1 MTLLPDWK
9 QIAKKAWSMWGN
21 YITMALSGM
30 EVVSV
35 VFLNGTP
42 SLGVTLAVFIVV
54 ALSTGARLIPQKG
67 LNKGTTPVPDA
78 MLSQLISTSEELA
91 KEVTR
96 LYESSSAAPVPN
108 SEQFYESR
116 TIDKAAK

>member
-21 YITMALSGM
+21 YITMMLSGM

-42 SLGVTLAVFIVV
+42 SLGVTLAVFVV
-54 ALSTGARLIPQKG
+54 IALATGARLVSQNG
-67 LNKGTTPVPDA
+67 LSK
-78 MLSQLISTSEELA
+78 
-91 KEVTR
+91 
-96 LYESSSAAPVPN
+96 
-108 SEQFYESR
+108 
-116 TIDKAAK
+116 

>member
-42 SLGVTLAVFIVV
+42 SLGVTLAVFVVV
-54 ALSTGARLIPQKG
+54 ALSAGARLFSQNG
-67 LNKGTTPVPDA
+67 LSKGTTPVPDA
-78 MLSQLISTSEELA
+78 LLSSLISTSEEVS

-96 LYESSSAAPVPN
+96 LYASNKEV
-108 SEQFYESR
+108 
-116 TIDKAAK
+116 AK

>member
-42 SLGVTLAVFIVV
+42 SLGVTLAVFVVV
-54 ALSTGARLIPQKG
+54 ALSAGARLFSQNG
-67 LNKGTTPVPDA
+67 LSKEMTPVPDA
-78 MLSQLISTSEELA
+78 MISSLISTSEELS

-96 LYESSSAAPVPN
+96 LYESN
-108 SEQFYESR
+108 KE
-116 TIDKAAK
+116 AAK